1 MNELTKNNSR
11 IEVVDALRGFAIAT
25 ILILHNLEHF
35 DYLRYPEFLPEWLKV
50 MDNTLMNSLFF
61 LFGGKSYSI
70 FALLFGFTFF
80 IQDSHQAA
88 KGKDFRGR
96 FAWRMLLLL
105 GFSVINSMF
114 FQGDILTLF
123 AVLGLILIPV
133 CRLKDSVVF
142 TIMTIL
148 LLQPYELGSLIALA
162 VNPDATYHM
171 TNSSALF
178 AEAYTHFPDTSFW
191 GMIKSNL
198 TCGKGAV
205 LLWNLEN
212 GRLFHIPA
220 LFLAGFLIGRRHLF
234 ESSEKSLAFW
244 KNAAIIGLAAFT
256 VLFLTKASGVTF
268 FNRAEMNVIMTKLL
282 GFWANVCFT
291 AFLIGL
297 FFSLYHIG
305 AWKNTLDFFT
315 PIGKMSLTCYI
326 FSSIW
331 GFFLYYGC
339 GLGLHRYTGA
349 TMCFFLGILLVFL
362 FWLFCSSYGKNHK
375 HGPLEHIWHKLTWI
389 NNK

>member
-123 AVLGLILIPV
+123 AVLGLILI
-133 CRLKDSVVF
+133 LF
-142 TIMTIL
+142 TLTAFASSIHDIAADGFYM
-148 LLQPYELGSLIALA
+148 LGLDDHTQSLFVGIRNTFFRC
-162 VNPDATYHM
+162 VSRDEKV
-171 TNSSALF
+171 F
-178 AEAYTHFPDTSFW
+178 AECS
-191 GMIKSNL
+191 
-198 TCGKGAV
+198 
-205 LLWNLEN
+205 
-212 GRLFHIPA
+212 GRL
-220 LFLAGFLIGRRHLF
+220 
-234 ESSEKSLAFW
+234 
-244 KNAAIIGLAAFT
+244 
-256 VLFLTKASGVTF
+256 
-268 FNRAEMNVIMTKLL
+268 
-282 GFWANVCFT
+282 
-291 AFLIGL
+291 
-297 FFSLYHIG
+297 
-305 AWKNTLDFFT
+305 
-315 PIGKMSLTCYI
+315 
-326 FSSIW
+326 
-331 GFFLYYGC
+331 
-339 GLGLHRYTGA
+339 
-349 TMCFFLGILLVFL
+349 
-362 FWLFCSSYGKNHK
+362 
-375 HGPLEHIWHKLTWI
+375 
-389 NNK
+389 